1 LISARADGR
10 SQQEPTVD
18 PSKSRRSIPTEG
30 RRGEKL
36 KAFVDDRPSVVP
48 RFGADHS
55 PRIGEPGR
63 RRQRWTAC
71 ATSTRRRSSKQWNTR
86 PSQRTGRW
94 EPEAGERVDNT
105 KHSDAL
111 VDQGDEG
118 PSVKPTILWS
128 WSSGRATWGRLWV
141 DVWKNVISPASAGR
155 TPSPSHRATQPHGRK
170 QASRSVGSRG
180 LGVHARQG
188 T

>member
-1 LISARADGR
+1 
-10 SQQEPTVD
+10 
-18 PSKSRRSIPTEG
+18 
-30 RRGEKL
+30 
-36 KAFVDDRPSVVP
+36 VDDRPSVVP

-94 EPEAGERVDNT
+94 ESEAGERVDNM
-105 KHSDAL
+105 KHGDAL

-128 WSSGRATWGRLWV
+128 WSSGRATWGRLRV
-141 DVWKNVISPASAGR
+141 HVWKNVISPASVGR

-180 LGVHARQG
+180 LGVHAR
-188 T
+188 